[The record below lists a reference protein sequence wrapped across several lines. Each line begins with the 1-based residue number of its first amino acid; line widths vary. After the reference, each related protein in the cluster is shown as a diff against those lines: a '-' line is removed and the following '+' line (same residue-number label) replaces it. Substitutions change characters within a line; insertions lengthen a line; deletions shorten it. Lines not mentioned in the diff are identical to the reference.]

1 MRIKIMS
8 FNIQHCRNYNFPLED
23 RIDFDVTANAIRKY
37 DPDIVGLQEV
47 RGKGENPKYTDQA
60 PELAARTEMFY
71 AFAPAF
77 TVPHGGP
84 YGNALLS
91 RFPILQAQT
100 VLIPDPAEPAYD
112 GYYETRCVLMAEID
126 VAGGLRVCV
135 SHFGLNPDE
144 QINAFRAAEECIREN
159 RCVLMGDMNLTP
171 ENPLLLPLRK
181 RLFDTAQAFPTPRLS
196 FPSQAPDRKIDYI
209 FTSRDLEVLSADIPA
224 ETVSDHRPYLVQL
237 RLPENGGRPA
247 PRPQA

>member
-91 RFPILQAQT
+91 KYPILDVKT
-100 VLIPDPAEPAYD
+100 ILIPVPDT
-112 GYYETRCVLMAEID
+112 GYYCEPRCILRAVLDIGKP
-126 VAGGLRVCV
+126 VTVFIT
-135 SHFGLNPDE
+135 HFGLKPPE
-144 QINAFRAAEECIREN
+144 AENASASVVEALAGTSTPKI
-159 RCVLMGDMNLTP
+159 LMGDFNLTP
-171 ENPLLLPLRK
+171 ESPILDPIRISMA
-181 RLFDTAQAFPTPRLS
+181 DTADVFDSPKLS
-196 FPSQAPDRKIDYI
+196 FPSDAPTQKIDYI
-209 FTSRDLEVLSADIPA
+209 FVSEDFNIISADIPEIVA
-224 ETVSDHRPYLVQL
+224 SDHRPYLAEL
-237 RLPENGGRPA
+237 EL
-247 PRPQA
+247 

>member
-91 RFPILQAQT
+91 KYPILDVKT
-100 VLIPDPAEPAYD
+100 ILIPVPDT
-112 GYYETRCVLMAEID
+112 GYYCEPRCILSAVLDIGRP
-126 VAGGLRVCV
+126 VTVCV
-135 SHFGLNPDE
+135 THFGLKPPE
-144 QINAFRAAEECIREN
+144 AENASASVVEALAGTSTPKI
-159 RCVLMGDMNLTP
+159 LMGDFNLTP
-171 ENPLLLPLRK
+171 ESPILDPIRISMA
-181 RLFDTAQAFPTPRLS
+181 DTADVFDSPKLS
-196 FPSQAPDRKIDYI
+196 FPSDAPTQKIDYI
-209 FTSRDLEVLSADIPA
+209 FVSEDFNIISADIPDIVA
-224 ETVSDHRPYLVQL
+224 SDHRPYLAEL
-237 RLPENGGRPA
+237 EL
-247 PRPQA
+247 

>member
-47 RGKGENPKYTDQA
+47 RGKGESSKYTDQA

-91 RFPILQAQT
+91 KYPILDVKT
-100 VLIPDPAEPAYD
+100 ILIPVPDT
-112 GYYETRCVLMAEID
+112 GYYCEPRCILRAVLDIGRP
-126 VAGGLRVCV
+126 VTVFV
-135 SHFGLNPDE
+135 THFGLKPPE
-144 QINAFRAAEECIREN
+144 AENASASVVEALAGTSTPKI
-159 RCVLMGDMNLTP
+159 LMGDFNLTP
-171 ENPLLLPLRK
+171 ESPILDPIRISMA
-181 RLFDTAQAFPTPRLS
+181 DTADVFDSPKLS
-196 FPSQAPDRKIDYI
+196 FPSDAPTQKIDYI
-209 FTSRDLEVLSADIPA
+209 FVSEDFNIISADIPEIVA
-224 ETVSDHRPYLVQL
+224 SDHRPYLAEL
-237 RLPENGGRPA
+237 EL
-247 PRPQA
+247 

>member
-23 RIDFDVTANAIRKY
+23 RIDFDVTANAIRRF

-60 PELAARTEMFY
+60 PELAARTEMLY

-91 RFPILQAQT
+91 KYPILDVKT
-100 VLIPDPAEPAYD
+100 ILIPVPDT
-112 GYYETRCVLMAEID
+112 GYYCEPRCILRAVLDIGRP
-126 VAGGLRVCV
+126 VTVFV
-135 SHFGLNPDE
+135 THFGLKPPE
-144 QINAFRAAEECIREN
+144 AENASASVVEALAGTSTPKI
-159 RCVLMGDMNLTP
+159 LMGDFNLTP
-171 ENPLLLPLRK
+171 ESPILDPIRISMADTTDV
-181 RLFDTAQAFPTPRLS
+181 FDSPKLS
-196 FPSQAPDRKIDYI
+196 FPSDAPTQKIDYI
-209 FTSRDLEVLSADIPA
+209 FVSEDFNIISADIPEIVA
-224 ETVSDHRPYLVQL
+224 SDHRPYLAEL
-237 RLPENGGRPA
+237 EL
-247 PRPQA
+247 